1 MFGFGKKKEKKVI
14 ADNVTE
20 ADVKAAEK
28 DLGMDKM
35 PSGMKFL
42 FVTSFQ
48 MPSVERNHVF
58 QNADGAKLLS
68 SNLILTDI
76 SSY

>member
-1 MFGFGKKKEKKVI
+1 
-14 ADNVTE
+14 
-20 ADVKAAEK
+20 
-28 DLGMDKM
+28 M

-58 QNADGAKLLS
+58 QNADGTKLLS